1 LRAFASLAGIDDL
14 NSLLTLPSFAR
25 QRGHFSRSIPMAG
38 L

>member
-1 LRAFASLAGIDDL
+1 MEDR

-25 QRGHFSRSIPMAG
+25 QRGHSSVLNPVAG